1 MLDEDD
7 SVLAVKAA
15 RGDDRAYAVL
25 VQRHKES
32 LYRLLRRYTGEP
44 DDAYEATHEAFIAAW
59 GALKRYD
66 PERPFAAWLRRI
78 AINKA
83 RDLGRRTAVRRFF
96 FGSGKFEDSGA
107 LDACDPAQPADETVS
122 DQQDLTALDQA
133 VRQLP
138 DPLRAAL
145 LLTAF
150 EERTQ
155 QEAADIL
162 GVSIKTVEMRVY
174 RARKILAQTLDSSL
188 RPRA

>member
-1 MLDEDD
+1 MTGEDD
-7 SVLAVKAA
+7 SVLATRAA
-15 RGDDRAYAVL
+15 RGDDRAFAIL
-25 VQRHKES
+25 VERHKEG

-44 DDAYEATHEAFIAAW
+44 EDAYEATHEAFIAAW

-66 PERPFAAWLRRI
+66 PQRPFAAWLRTI

-96 FGSGKFEDSGA
+96 LGSGKFEDSGA
-107 LDACDPAQPADETVS
+107 LDARDPAQLADEAVS
-122 DQQDLTALDQA
+122 DQEDLTALDRA

-162 GVSIKTVEMRVY
+162 GVSIKTIEMRVY
-174 RARKILAQTLDSSL
+174 RARKILVQTLDPSL